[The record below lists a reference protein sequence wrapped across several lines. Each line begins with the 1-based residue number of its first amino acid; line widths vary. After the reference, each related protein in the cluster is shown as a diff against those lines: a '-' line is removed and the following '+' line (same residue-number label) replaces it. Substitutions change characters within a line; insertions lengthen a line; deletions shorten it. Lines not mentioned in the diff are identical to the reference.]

1 MMKLRLVGKK
11 KEIENVY
18 SFIFEPSLPAGQTG
32 KKVSWQP
39 GQYLHYELPHP
50 EADDRGIERWFTVSA
65 APYEKHITL
74 TTRFDDERSSTFKNA
89 LQRLKPGTEIKAD
102 EPRGDFLLEPDAS
115 RHVLIAGG
123 IGITPY
129 RSMLLQLDHDNNR
142 LNVDLFYANRDENFV
157 FDDEFQKLAAKH
169 PEFKVHKF
177 VGDERFTAN
186 DLKPYLENESIIFYI
201 SGPRPMVETYQHL
214 LEELNADSERI
225 KTDSFPGYKM
235 G

>member
-1 MMKLRLVGKK
+1 MKLKYVD
-11 KEIENVY
+11 KEKEVENVY
-18 SFIFEPSLPAGQTG
+18 SFIFESS

-50 EADDRGIERWFTVSA
+50 DTDDRGIERWFTISA
-65 APYEKHITL
+65 PSYEKNIML
-74 TTRFDDERSSTFKNA
+74 TTRFDSERSSTFKKA
-89 LQRLKPGTEIKAD
+89 LQKLEPGQEVEAG

-123 IGITPY
+123 IGVTPY
-129 RSMLLQLDHDNNR
+129 HSMLLQLDHDGKL
-142 LNVDLFYANRDENFV
+142 LNIDLLYANRDDNFV

-169 PEFKVHKF
+169 PEFKIHKF
-177 VGDERFTAN
+177 IGNQRITEN
-186 DLKPYLENESIIFYI
+186 DLKPYLENESVIFYI

-214 LEELNADSERI
+214 LEDLDVTPERI
-225 KTDSFPGYKM
+225 KTDYFPGYQL